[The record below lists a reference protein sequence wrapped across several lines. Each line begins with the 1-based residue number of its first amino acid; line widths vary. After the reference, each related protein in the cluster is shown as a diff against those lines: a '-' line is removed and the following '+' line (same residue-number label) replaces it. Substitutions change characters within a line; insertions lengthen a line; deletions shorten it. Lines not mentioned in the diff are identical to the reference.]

1 VAATDLALET
11 GSPQHDNLQ
20 ITVLPTLPIVTEVQI
35 LQDLVRPIKIVSKII
50 SRPKLQQILPFVS
63 VLYVFCGELRKS
75 DVGEL
80 LRSLQTSNQITLHL
94 VEVDLVRSDSHN
106 MTAEGFWTSLVR
118 RILQKEFQVI
128 IMTPPCSTFSRARN
142 SNSWGP
148 PPVRSKRFPWGYP
161 WLSGRHLQGVSIA
174 NLFIRQTFEGCQA
187 AHSVGAAF
195 FLEHP
200 EDLGT
205 TDDLQQ
211 PASLFAMEELLELCR
226 NTGARTAAFH
236 QCHWGAPSSKPTRTV
251 STLDLAADS
260 TNVLFHA
267 WPKFDKAGFYLG
279 PLPRLCGHRHKALL
293 GRTADGSAFKTSASA
308 SYPPAMC
315 QWIVSMII
323 RFCQR
328 PEGGVQPSDNP
339 DVVSSAP
346 ASAPSS
352 TGRSFPPLPPAS
364 LMEESSEEEEP
375 GLVKQKLED
384 HIPGFGPPL
393 KAVWAGKVRELHDG
407 GGLCSPGRWL
417 PGRRKVC
424 SWKGMEELGISLSKL
439 LWQALG
445 EPAKVCLK
453 LACGQCKESPF
464 ADSLIS
470 AGRKLIAEAVA
481 KESKFSSEQL
491 LEVQENQ
498 PFLLRLIGETLRLMG
513 DPDWRIYFE
522 SSREN
527 FWDGVSVG
535 PGTKMPRTPAVF
547 ERKTK
552 FRSYDESEFSADVA
566 NYKSAAGPAMAA
578 VLEKQFLEESEL
590 GMMYRSTL
598 SEAKDEWS
606 DLRISAQG
614 AIEKSDDSWRILHDA
629 THGVNINN
637 QTTIRDQ
644 LRMPSAA
651 DQRTVM
657 QESAEHDEG
666 PHFSLQFDVSKAHR
680 RFLHK
685 RKDWGYLC
693 CRSDDKQ
700 EGLWI
705 NRVGTFGLTCAS
717 YWWGRLA
724 AGIAR
729 LVIRFFAQRWVIQL
743 LFADDNRLQ
752 ANGPQKFSDLL
763 LGLFL
768 WVLVGTPLSWHKT
781 KGGLS
786 CEWIGFWIDYQRF
799 ELGLSESR
807 ALWLARWGQR
817 VVKDGLVQ
825 MRDFAEGLGR
835 LGFCA
840 GILEFYKPF
849 LAPLYAWSAAAP
861 LGAVLAVPPLVRL
874 TLSWITAQLTSGK
887 RMVSCRKAAK
897 DLGLLFKTDA
907 KGEESFVVLGG
918 WECLPGHSTMQS
930 RWFSLTL
937 TKDEVPWLF
946 TRGHGSRTIGA
957 SELLATMLAVHLF
970 LPLTE
975 QLPAPTKGTVQC
987 RGETDNQGNTYI
999 VAKMMTTSYPLSAV
1013 LMQLTS
1019 MLGARN
1025 LWLGLDWIPRESNEE
1040 ADALTN
1046 DEFSGFDDSKRIAVS
1061 WSDLPLDVLEALLQE
1076 GESFLQEI
1084 AVHKENKKRAATLGS
1099 TPRKLRRKLKT
1110 PWGD

>member
-1 VAATDLALET
+1 MVASSDTALDP
-11 GSPQHDNLQ
+11 GGPQRD
-20 ITVLPTLPIVTEVQI
+20 IVQI
-35 LQDLVRPIKIVSKII
+35 ALPPEPLIFQDSANSQNLVCKDAIGLDGISLQSSGLKS
-50 SRPKLQQILPFVS
+50 LPFVA
-63 VLYVFCGELRKS
+63 VLYVFCGEARKS

-80 LRSLQTSNQITLHL
+80 LRTLTTENKILLHL
-94 VEVDLVRSDSHN
+94 VEVDLVRSASQN
-106 MTAEGFWTSLVR
+106 MTAEGYWKSLMD
-118 RILQKEFQVI
+118 RILQNEFKVV

-148 PPVRSKRFPWGYP
+148 PPVRSKKFPWGYP
-161 WLSGRHLQGVSIA
+161 WLSGRHLQGVTTA
-174 NLFIRQTFEGCQA
+174 NLFVRQTLEGCLA
-187 AHSVGAAF
+187 AHTAGAAF
-195 FLEHP
+195 LAEHP

-211 PASLFAMEELLELCR
+211 PASIFAMEELHKLCQQ
-226 NTGARTAAFH
+226 TGAITAAFH
-236 QCHWGAPSSKPTRTV
+236 QCPWGAPSSKPTRVV
-251 STLDLAADS
+251 STLDLEADS
-260 TNVLFHA
+260 SNCLYHS
-267 WPKFDKAGFYLG
+267 WPKFDKKGFYLG
-279 PLPRLCGHRHKALL
+279 PLPRKCGHNHKALL

-308 SYPPAMC
+308 SYPAAMC
-315 QWIVSMII
+315 QWIVSMIV

-328 PEGGVQPSDNP
+328 PKEGVEPSDKCGTT
-339 DVVSSAP
+339 SSLG
-346 ASAPSS
+346 S
-352 TGRSFPPLPPAS
+352 TFPPHPPAS
-364 LMEESSEEEEP
+364 LTEESSEEEEP
-375 GLVKQKLED
+375 GVPKQRLAD

-417 PGRRKVC
+417 PGRRKLC
-424 SWKGMEELGISLSKL
+424 SWKKVESVGSSLSKL
-439 LWQALG
+439 LFQTLG
-445 EPAKVCLK
+445 EPAKVCFK
-453 LACGQCKESPF
+453 LACGRCHESPF
-464 ADSLIS
+464 SDSLIT
-470 AGRKLIAEAVA
+470 AGRKLLAEAVA
-481 KESKFSSEQL
+481 EDSSFSVQEL

-513 DPDWRIYFE
+513 DPDWRVYFK
-522 SSREN
+522 SNREN

-547 ERKTK
+547 ERKVK
-552 FRSYDESEFSADVA
+552 FRSYDETEFSADVA

-578 VLEKQFLEESEL
+578 ILEGQFQEEAEL
-590 GMMYRSTL
+590 GMMYRATL
-598 SEAKDEWS
+598 SEAKDEWI

-614 AIEKSDDSWRILHDA
+614 AIEKNDESWRILHDA

-644 LRMPSAA
+644 LRMPSAG

-700 EGLWI
+700 EGLWV

-724 AGIAR
+724 AGVAR

-743 LFADDNRLQ
+743 LFADDNRMQ
-752 ANGPQKFSDLL
+752 ANGPDKFKDLL

-768 WVLVGTPLSWHKT
+768 WVLVGTPLSWRKT

-817 VVKDGLVQ
+817 VVTDGLVQ

-849 LAPLYAWSAAAP
+849 LAPLYAWSSAAP
-861 LGAVLAVPPLVRL
+861 PGAVLAVPPLVRL
-874 TLSWITAQLTSGK
+874 TLSWITAQITSGR
-887 RMVSCRKAAK
+887 RMVSCRKAAR

-907 KGEESFVVLGG
+907 KGEESYVVLGG
-918 WECLPGHSTMQS
+918 WECLPGHTTMQS

-937 TKDEVPWLF
+937 TRDEVPWLF
-946 TRGHGSRTIGA
+946 VKGHGSRTIGA

-970 LPLTE
+970 LPLSE
-975 QLPAPTKGTVQC
+975 QLPAPSKGTVQC

-999 VAKMMTTSYPLSAV
+999 VSKMMTTSFPLSAV

-1025 LWLGLDWIPRESNEE
+1025 LWLGLGWIPREQNEE

-1046 DEFSGFDDSKRIAVS
+1046 DEFSGFDSEKRIPVS
-1061 WSDLPLDVLEALLQE
+1061 WGDLPLDVLAALLKE
-1076 GESFLQEI
+1076 GENFLQEI
-1084 AVHKENKKRAATLGS
+1084 AVHKENKKRALSLGVP
-1099 TPRKLRRKLKT
+1099 TRKLKRKLKT
-1110 PWGD
+1110 PWG